1 MTKQQGVHRSP
12 VSAIVLHHFIGQLD
26 TSFAQSGLITVPSDI
41 TQLAGICPVIPG
53 PEQLNG
59 YVVLDSKGRQIIHV
73 NMHGHFR
80 KVRVAMENGAE
91 LGRPVQ
97 IASNGKYYVACFHP
111 LFKCQPMVNASVKIF
126 QLEHR

>member
-1 MTKQQGVHRSP
+1 M
-12 VSAIVLHHFIGQLD
+12 
-26 TSFAQSGLITVPSDI
+26 PSDI
-41 TQLAGICPVIPG
+41 AQLAGICPVIPG

-80 KVRVAMENGAE
+80 KVRVAMEGGGE
-91 LGRPVQ
+91 LARPVQ
-97 IASNGKYYVACFHP
+97 ISSNGKYYVACFHP
-111 LFKCQPMVNASVKIF
+111 LFKGQSAAKASVKIF